1 MPWLVWNHAR
11 YSTYSRAR
19 HARPRAR
26 APAPPHVCL
35 RVRLHVRARAPARAR
50 APKALRLR
58 AAAKIHLRAAAKI
71 HILARTP
78 HTVIRSSCRLRMS
91 THTIARAYCT
101 RGIRSSARVQGNN
114 QTAAALRSCTLD
126 EGGCTCAPQG
136 HEPKLCKRVPP
147 SLPAHDD
154 VIMQGHAKLLEQVAQ
169 LAG

>member
-11 YSTYSRAR
+11 CSTYSRAR

-35 RVRLHVRARAPARAR
+35 HVRLHVRARAPARAR

-58 AAAKIHLRAAAKI
+58 AAAKIH
-71 HILARTP
+71 ILAHTP
-78 HTVIRSSCRLRMS
+78 HTVIRSSCHLRMS
-91 THTIARAYCT
+91 THTIARAYST
-101 RGIRSSARVQGNN
+101 GGIRSSARMQGNN
-114 QTAAALRSCTLD
+114 QPAAALHSCTLD
-126 EGGCTCAPQG
+126 EGACTRAPRG
-136 HEPKLCKRVPP
+136 HEPKPCKRLPP

-154 VIMQGHAKLLEQVAQ
+154 VIMQGHAEVVENLAQ